1 VRSRSILSNRTRV
14 TRRPSVSTS
23 DLIAWVP
30 FNRLMHGIALAV
42 ADGAAAARGCDASVN
57 FSPIANGSPFPRV
70 EYPPTINDARVAA
83 FASDVASEMFG
94 EAVVDRNV
102 AAVMPAEDFSF
113 FARRW
118 PSVMM
123 WLGSYN
129 VSAGATH
136 PLHSSKY
143 VLDEGVLH
151 RGVAMHVGF
160 AVRYLEA
167 GES

>member
-1 VRSRSILSNRTRV
+1 M
-14 TRRPSVSTS
+14 
-23 DLIAWVP
+23 IAWVP